1 MTNSTSEQDGDRRD
15 SQRMLRIDATLWGI
29 TAGLLFGIGL
39 FVATNWL
46 VIQDGP
52 TVGKHLQLI
61 GHYFLGYRV
70 TFVGSLIGFAWA
82 FISGFVAIWLLVSV
96 YNFVALRRHGDPSA

>member
-1 MTNSTSEQDGDRRD
+1 MTMAEQQDTERRNA
-15 SQRMLRIDATLWGI
+15 QRMLRIDATLWGI

-46 VIQDGP
+46 VIRGGQQ
-52 TVGKHLQLI
+52 VGKHLGLLS
-61 GHYFLGYRV
+61 HYFIGYKV

-82 FISGFVAIWLLVSV
+82 FVTGFVAIWLLVSV